1 MVHPAVLMEP
11 LYISKGSAER
21 FEKGTEYMSLSLDLP
36 KMKGLFVTGTDTG
49 VGKTLIAGG
58 IANLLRFNGKRVG
71 VFKPIGTGCTH
82 QHEGLINADA
92 DFLRTCSHCNFS
104 LSEINPVGYVT
115 PAAPLVCEEF
125 ENRVVDFPKIAET
138 YKKICADS
146 DYMIVEGIGG
156 VRVPIS
162 ANIDVLDLAK
172 EFQMPVLI
180 VTRPDLG
187 TINHTLLTI
196 DAVRATGLEIAG
208 VVISGYDIESAG
220 LAEESLAGVL
230 EECGNVDV
238 LSIVPKD
245 DESSVEENKLGAEVI
260 ESLSDTNWQE
270 ICG

>member
-1 MVHPAVLMEP
+1 
-11 LYISKGSAER
+11 
-21 FEKGTEYMSLSLDLP
+21 MSLSLDLP

-58 IANLLRFNGKRVG
+58 IANALRFNGKKVG
-71 VFKPIGTGCTH
+71 VFKPVGSGCTH

-104 LSEINPVGYVT
+104 LAEINPVGFVT

-125 ENRVVDFPKIAET
+125 ENRAVDFEVIKQAYT
-138 YKKICADS
+138 KICADS
-146 DYMIVEGIGG
+146 DYVIVEGVGG
-156 VRVPIS
+156 VKVPIS
-162 ANIDVLDLAK
+162 VNIDVLDLAK
-172 EFQMPVLI
+172 EFKLPVLI

-196 DAVRATGLEIAG
+196 DAVRAAGLEIAG

-220 LAEESLAGVL
+220 LAQESLAGVL
-230 EECGNVDV
+230 EELGQIDV
-238 LSIVPKD
+238 LSIVPLDK
-245 DESSVEENKLGAEVI
+245 ESNVEENRLGKDVVE
-260 ESLSDTNWQE
+260 ELGDTDWQE

>member
-1 MVHPAVLMEP
+1 
-11 LYISKGSAER
+11 
-21 FEKGTEYMSLSLDLP
+21 MSLSLDLP
-36 KMKGLFVTGTDTG
+36 KVKGLFVTGTDTG

-58 IANLLRFNGKRVG
+58 IANVLRNNGKKVG
-71 VFKPIGTGCTH
+71 VFKPVGSGCTH
-82 QHEGLINADA
+82 QHEGLVNADA
-92 DFLRTCSHCNFS
+92 EFLRTCSHCNFS

-125 ENRVVDFPKIAET
+125 ENRAVDFPKIAEA

-146 DYMIVEGIGG
+146 EYVIVEGIGG

-162 ANIDVLDLAK
+162 NGVDVLELAK
-172 EFQMPVLI
+172 QFQMPVLI

-196 DAVRATGLEIAG
+196 DAVRGAGLAIAG

-220 LAEESLAGVL
+220 LAEESLATVL
-230 EECGNVDV
+230 EELGDIDV

-245 DESSVEENKLGAEVI
+245 EESCVEENKLGTEVI
-260 ESLSDTNWQE
+260 EALSEINWQE
-270 ICG
+270 VCG

>member
-1 MVHPAVLMEP
+1 
-11 LYISKGSAER
+11 
-21 FEKGTEYMSLSLDLP
+21 MSLSLDLE

-58 IANLLRFNGKRVG
+58 IANALRFNGKRVG
-71 VFKPIGTGCTH
+71 VFKPVGSGCTH
-82 QHEGLINADA
+82 QHEGLINPDA

-104 LSEINPVGYVT
+104 LSEINPVGFVA

-125 ENRVVDFPKIAET
+125 ENRPVDFAKIAEA

-146 DYMIVEGIGG
+146 DYMIVEGVGG

-162 ANIDVLDLAK
+162 TGVDVLELAK
-172 EFQMPVLI
+172 QFQMPVLI
-180 VTRPDLG
+180 VTRPNLG

-196 DAVRATGLEIAG
+196 DAVRAAGLEIAG

-230 EECGNVDV
+230 EELGEVDV
-238 LSIVPKD
+238 LSIVPYDK
-245 DESSVEENKLGAEVI
+245 ESNVEENRLGKEVV
-260 ESLSDTNWQE
+260 EELGEVNWQE